1 MSIKF
6 DITKGFIVDS
16 VEDVRSAVRTMWV
29 DAFKDPDLPAL
40 DTSPETP
47 QGQLIDSQTA
57 SIMNK
62 DNEFIFLANQFNTE
76 TADGIFQDAL
86 ASIYFLQRQP
96 ATATIVV
103 CECLGLRGTLIPA
116 GSIVKSDNNYRFVSL
131 EDAVI
136 SDTGSVA
143 VTFVLT
149 QTGIIPV
156 GAGTVTKIVTQIAG
170 WDTVTNAAA
179 GITGRNAESRSE
191 FYARIKRSAAINSQG
206 SINAIEA
213 ALANITGVTAV
224 ILLENDTDTTVVKR
238 GVTIQ
243 AHSICISIFGGDN
256 DKIAETIYKK
266 KDMGCGTVGNTP
278 ISYINSKGTLYNY
291 NILRP
296 APTPVGIYIT
306 IYNTNNLSPNITQ
319 SIKQAVFNSFHGLDG
334 SVPVKMGETL
344 YATRFAS
351 VITALSV
358 VYKSIQ
364 ITQNDKYYDS
374 LSFDASQIPTLDISD
389 IQVDIVVGV

>member
-1 MSIKF
+1 MAITF
-6 DITKGFIVDS
+6 DENKGFIAES
-16 VEDVRSAVRTMWV
+16 VEEVRKNVQQVWI
-29 DAFKDPDLPAL
+29 DAFKSPDLPELNTAA
-40 DTSPETP
+40 ETP

-62 DNEFIFLANQFNTE
+62 DNEFIFLANQFNPE

-96 ATATIVV
+96 ATATTVI
-103 CECLGLRGTLIPA
+103 CECSGLRGTLIPA
-116 GSIVKSDNNYRFVSL
+116 GSIVKSDNNYMFVSL

-170 WDTVTNAAA
+170 WDTVNNLSA

-213 ALANITGVTAV
+213 ALANISGVTAV

-296 APTPVGIYIT
+296 EPAPIGIYVT
-306 IYNTNNLSPNITQ
+306 IYNTDNLPSNITQ

-334 SVPVKMGETL
+334 SVSVKMGETL

-364 ITQNDKYYDS
+364 ITRDDKYYDS
-374 LSFDASQIPTLDISD
+374 LPFDASQIPTLNISD
-389 IQVDIVVGV
+389 IQVDIVAGV

>member
-1 MSIKF
+1 MAITF
-6 DITKGFIVDS
+6 DENKGFIAEP
-16 VEDVRSAVRTMWV
+16 VEEVRKNVQQVWI
-29 DAFKDPDLPAL
+29 DAFKSPDLPELNTAA
-40 DTSPETP
+40 ETP

-62 DNEFIFLANQFNTE
+62 DNEFIFLANQFNPE
-76 TADGIFQDAL
+76 SADGIFQDAL
-86 ASIYFLQRQP
+86 AAIYFLQRQP
-96 ATATIVV
+96 ATATTVI
-103 CECLGLRGTLIPA
+103 CECSGLRGTLIPA

-131 EDAVI
+131 DDAVI

-149 QTGIIPV
+149 ETGIIPV

-170 WDTVTNAAA
+170 WDTVNNLSA
-179 GITGRNAESRSE
+179 GITGRNIESRSE

-224 ILLENDTDTTVVKR
+224 ILLENDTDTTVVKS

-243 AHSICISIFGGDN
+243 PHSICISIFGGDN

-278 ISYINSKGTLYNY
+278 LSYINSKGTLYNY

-296 APTPVGIYIT
+296 EPAPIGIYVT
-306 IYNTNNLSPNITQ
+306 IYNTDNLPSNITQ

-364 ITQNDKYYDS
+364 ITRDDKYYDS
-374 LSFDASQIPTLDISD
+374 LPFDASQIPTLNISD
-389 IQVDIVVGV
+389 IQVDIVAGV

>member
-6 DITKGFIVDS
+6 DVNKGFIVDS
-16 VEDVRSAVRTMWV
+16 VEDVRSAVRTVWV
-29 DAFKDPDLPAL
+29 EAFKDPDLPAL

-62 DNEFIFLANQFNTE
+62 DNEFLFLASQFNPE

-86 ASIYFLQRQP
+86 AAIYFLQRQP
-96 ATATIVV
+96 ATATTVV
-103 CECLGLRGTLIPA
+103 CECSGLRGTLIPA

-149 QTGIIPV
+149 ETGIIPV
-156 GAGTVTKIVTQIAG
+156 GANTVTKIVTQIAG

-179 GITGRNAESRSE
+179 GITGRNAESQSE

-224 ILLENDTDTTVVKR
+224 LLLENDTDTTVIKS

-243 AHSICISIFGGDN
+243 PHSICISIFGGDN

-296 APTPVGIYIT
+296 APAPVGIYIT

-319 SIKQAVFNSFHGLDG
+319 SIKQAVFNSFYGLDG

>member
-6 DITKGFIVDS
+6 DVNKGFIVDS
-16 VEDVRSAVRTMWV
+16 VEDVRSAVSTVWV
-29 DAFKDPDLPAL
+29 EAFKDPDLPAL

-62 DNEFIFLANQFNTE
+62 DNEFLFLASQFNPE

-86 ASIYFLQRQP
+86 AAIYFLQRQP
-96 ATATIVV
+96 ATATTVV
-103 CECLGLRGTLIPA
+103 CECSGLRGTLIPA

-156 GAGTVTKIVTQIAG
+156 GANTVTKIVTQIAG
-170 WDTVTNAAA
+170 WDTVTNATA

-191 FYARIKRSAAINSQG
+191 FYARIKRSAA
-206 SINAIEA
+206 
-213 ALANITGVTAV
+213 GVTAV

-278 ISYINSKGTLYNY
+278 LSYINGKGTLYNY

-296 APTPVGIYIT
+296 APAPVGIYIT

>member
-1 MSIKF
+1 MAITF
-6 DITKGFIVDS
+6 DENKGFIAES
-16 VEDVRSAVRTMWV
+16 VEEVRKNVQQVWI
-29 DAFKDPDLPAL
+29 DAFKSPDLPELNTAA
-40 DTSPETP
+40 ETP
-47 QGQLIDSQTA
+47 QGQLIDAQTA
-57 SIMNK
+57 AIMNK
-62 DNEFIFLANQFNTE
+62 DNEFLFLANQFNPA
-76 TADGIFQDAL
+76 TATGIFQDAL
-86 ASIYFLQRQP
+86 AQLYFLSRQP
-96 ATATIVV
+96 ATATTVV
-103 CECLGLRGTLIPA
+103 CECSGLRGTLIPA

-143 VTFVLT
+143 VTFILT
-149 QTGIIPV
+149 ETGIIPV
-156 GAGTVTKIVTQIAG
+156 GAGTVTNIVTQIAG
-170 WDTVTNAAA
+170 WDTVNNLSA

-191 FYARIKRSAAINSQG
+191 FYARIKRSATINSQG

-224 ILLENDTDTTVVKR
+224 IILENDTDTTVIKS

-243 AHSICISIFGGDN
+243 PHSICISIFGGDN

-278 ISYINSKGTLYNY
+278 LSYINSKGTLYNY
-291 NILRP
+291 NILRAAP
-296 APTPVGIYIT
+296 APVGIYIT
-306 IYNTNNLSPNITQ
+306 IYNTNNLPPNITQ

-334 SVPVKMGETL
+334 SVPVKMGEIL
-344 YATRFAS
+344 YATRFTS

-364 ITQNDKYYDS
+364 ITQDDKYYDS
-374 LSFDASQIPTLDISD
+374 LSFDASQIPTLDIAD
-389 IQVDIVVGV
+389 IQVDIVAGV

>member
-1 MSIKF
+1 MAITF
-6 DITKGFIVDS
+6 DENKGFIAES
-16 VEDVRSAVRTMWV
+16 VEEVRKNVQQVWV
-29 DAFKDPDLPAL
+29 DAFKSPDLPELNTAA
-40 DTSPETP
+40 ETP

-62 DNEFIFLANQFNTE
+62 DNEFLFLAGQFNPE
-76 TADGIFQDAL
+76 SADGIFQDAL
-86 ASIYFLQRQP
+86 AAIYFLQRQP
-96 ATATIVV
+96 ATATTVI
-103 CECLGLRGTLIPA
+103 CECSGLRGTLIPA
-116 GSIVKSDNNYRFVSL
+116 GSIVKSDNNYMFVSL

-149 QTGIIPV
+149 ETGIIPV

-170 WDTVTNAAA
+170 WDTVNNLSA
-179 GITGRNAESRSE
+179 GITGRNIESRSE

-224 ILLENDTDTTVVKR
+224 ILLENDTDTTVIKS

-243 AHSICISIFGGDN
+243 PHSICISIFGGDN
-256 DKIAETIYKK
+256 
-266 KDMGCGTVGNTP
+266 
-278 ISYINSKGTLYNY
+278 Y

-296 APTPVGIYIT
+296 EPAPIGIYIT
-306 IYNTNNLSPNITQ
+306 IYNTNNLPSNITQ

-344 YATRFAS
+344 YATRFTY
-351 VITALSV
+351 VFTALSV

-374 LSFDASQIPTLDISD
+374 LPFDASQIPTLDIAD
-389 IQVDIVVGV
+389 IQVDIVAGV

>member
-6 DITKGFIVDS
+6 DVNKGFIADE
-16 VEDVRSAVRTMWV
+16 VENVRSAVRTMWQ

-62 DNEFIFLANQFNTE
+62 DNEFLFLASQFNPE

-86 ASIYFLQRQP
+86 AAIYFLQRQP
-96 ATATIVV
+96 ATATTVV
-103 CECLGLRGTLIPA
+103 CECSGLRGTIIPA

-131 EDAVI
+131 DDAVI

-156 GAGTVTKIVTQIAG
+156 GANTVTNIVTQIAG
-170 WDTVTNAAA
+170 WDTVNNSSA
-179 GITGRNAESRSE
+179 GITGRNTESRSE
-191 FYARIKRSAAINSQG
+191 FYARIKRSAAVNSQG

-213 ALANITGVTAV
+213 ALANISGVTAV
-224 ILLENDTDTTVVKR
+224 LLLENDTDTTVVKS

-243 AHSICISIFGGDN
+243 PHSICISIYGGDN
-256 DKIAETIYKK
+256 DEIAEIIYKK

-278 ISYINSKGTLYNY
+278 LSYINGKGTLYNY

-296 APTPVGIYIT
+296 EPAPVGIYIT
-306 IYNTNNLSPNITQ
+306 IYNTDNLPAGITQ
-319 SIKQAVFNSFHGLDG
+319 SIKQAVFNNFQGLDG
-334 SVPVKMGETL
+334 SVPVKMGEVL
-344 YATRFAS
+344 YASRFAQAVS
-351 VITALSV
+351 GAGA
-358 VYKSIQ
+358 VYKSIK
-364 ITQNDKYYDS
+364 ISKDGNFYDS
-374 LSFDASQIPTLDISD
+374 LPFDASQIPTLDISD
-389 IQVDIVVGV
+389 IQVDIVAGV